1 MPRINLLPWRE
12 QERKV
17 RRREFMVA
25 AGGAVIAAV
34 IFTLGG
40 KLLYSSWTES
50 QNAKNALLKKE
61 IVKLDAQIADI
72 QDLENRKQRLV
83 ARMEIIEKLQ
93 RKRPEIVHLFDEMVK
108 TVPEG
113 VYLTAI
119 KQTGNKLEIRG
130 VAQSSTRVSSFM
142 RNLDGSQWLRN
153 PELEVVQTTKTSG
166 PGSSNHILGVM
177 AAQATGTRLVHVP
190 YRGAGPAMQDTIA
203 GIVPSMF
210 DSLPSAAPH

>member
-25 AGGAVIAAV
+25 AGAAV
-34 IFTLGG
+34 FAGVLFMAGG
-40 KLLYSSWTES
+40 KLVYASWIDSQTE
-50 QNAKNALLKKE
+50 KNNLLKKE

-93 RKRPEIVHLFDEMVK
+93 RSRPEVVHLFDEMVK

-113 VYLTAI
+113 IYLTQI
-119 KQTGNKLEIRG
+119 KQTNRKLEIKG
-130 VAQSSTRVSSFM
+130 VAQSSTRVSTFM
-142 RNLDGSQWLRN
+142 RNIDASTWMDN
-153 PELEVVQTTKTSG
+153 PVLQVVEAAKDSPTG
-166 PGSSNHILGVM
+166 GSSFTLFTDMVGVDLDNSGETTGKKV
-177 AAQATGTRLVHVP
+177 AAK
-190 YRGAGPAMQDTIA
+190 
-203 GIVPSMF
+203 
-210 DSLPSAAPH
+210 

>member
-25 AGGAVIAAV
+25 AGAAV
-34 IFTLGG
+34 FAAAIFVLGG
-40 KLLYSSWTES
+40 KLLYSSWTDA
-50 QNAKNALLKKE
+50 QNEKNNLLKKE

-93 RKRPEIVHLFDEMVK
+93 RKRPEIVHLFDELVK

-113 VYLTAI
+113 IYLTQI
-119 KQTGNKLEIRG
+119 KETGKKLEMRG
-130 VAQSSTRVSSFM
+130 VAQSSTRVSTFM
-142 RNLDGSQWLRN
+142 RNRDSSSWMDN
-153 PELEVVQTTKTSG
+153 PQLQVVETSRDSPTG
-166 PGSSNHILGVM
+166 GSSFTLTSDVIGVDVENGGETTVKKV
-177 AAQATGTRLVHVP
+177 AA
-190 YRGAGPAMQDTIA
+190 
-203 GIVPSMF
+203 
-210 DSLPSAAPH
+210 

>member
-25 AGGAVIAAV
+25 AGGAVIASIV
-34 IFTLGG
+34 LLGVG
-40 KLLYSSWTES
+40 KLLYAGWTEA
-50 QNAKNALLKKE
+50 QIEKNNLLKKE

-93 RKRPEIVHLFDEMVK
+93 RKRPEIVHLFDEIVK

-113 VYLTAI
+113 IYLTAI
-119 KQTGNKLEIRG
+119 KQTGNKLEIHG
-130 VAQSSTRVSSFM
+130 IAQSSTRVSTFM
-142 RNLDGSQWLRN
+142 RNIDSSVWMDNPVLHVVESAKDSPTGGSNFTLTSDVVGVD
-153 PELEVVQTTKTSG
+153 LEHGGETTVKK
-166 PGSSNHILGVM
+166 V
-177 AAQATGTRLVHVP
+177 AAK
-190 YRGAGPAMQDTIA
+190 
-203 GIVPSMF
+203 
-210 DSLPSAAPH
+210 